1 MALYNYKII
10 WKAGKLKTN
19 LHCKV
24 PMSTTI
30 SHTRRYIAQKEQ
42 PPQHTNLF
50 DRLIMFFAPKKRAES
65 IKKGLAQ
72 AAEIQ
77 EGKVQA
83 KSFEEAIAE
92 L

>member
-19 LHCKV
+19 LHYKI
-24 PMSTTI
+24 PMPTTI
-30 SHTRRYIAQKEQ
+30 SHTRRYIVQNEEQ
-42 PPQHTNLF
+42 PQHTNLF
-50 DRLIMFFAPKKRAES
+50 DRLIMFFTPKKRADS

-72 AAEIQ
+72 AKEIQ